1 MLLLTGLLVL
11 LVTVLVATT
20 GEQLVHSY
28 VWYMLG
34 FFVFVTSFTHYI
46 GHLGLKHDA
55 GNLHAYFYASM
66 GVRMVFAIIVIFV
79 YRYFHDEKI
88 VQFVINFFALY
99 FIYAGFEIYALL
111 SNLRQ
116 NSKKHA

>member
-11 LVTVLVATT
+11 LVTVLSIAT
-20 GEQLVHSY
+20 GDQLIHSY
-28 VWYMLG
+28 IWYMLG
-34 FFVFVTSFTHYI
+34 FFVFLTCFAHYVSN
-46 GHLGLKHDA
+46 LGLAHDSE
-55 GNLHAYFYASM
+55 NLHAYFFASM
-66 GVRMVFAIIVIFV
+66 GVRMVFSVIAVFV
-79 YRYFHDEKI
+79 YRYFHAQQL
-88 VQFVINFFALY
+88 VQFVLNFFALY